1 MRNLSYKFDLS
12 RLSAFI
18 AVCEE
23 ASITQA
29 AVRLGVAQPALSA
42 TIRRLEA
49 DLGNTLFRRLPRG
62 MDVTDAGK
70 LLLERSYEIFSLV
83 QDAER
88 GLLTTAEEPQGEVA
102 IGLPPSAAA
111 VLTYPLLTLLKR
123 KYPRVAIR
131 LVEAMSGYLQGWLEN
146 REISIAVTF
155 NTPSSESIVSRRIL
169 REDIMLIGRCKDLEE
184 LPSPY
189 PLEKLDQLPL
199 IVTSARHGLRRNME
213 NHLAS
218 VGRKLNIKYE
228 IDAGHQLVRMVSS
241 GEGFGIFARSAFHA
255 EIAGGLVAGIPLI
268 PAYSRDVCI
277 CHHRSASADR
287 AVQLT
292 AEEVRTLAHT
302 LARNGTWPA
311 GIIEAGQK

>member
-102 IGLPPSAAA
+102 IGLPPQQQ
-111 VLTYPLLTLLKR
+111 R
-123 KYPRVAIR
+123 
-131 LVEAMSGYLQGWLEN
+131 
-146 REISIAVTF
+146 F
-155 NTPSSESIVSRRIL
+155 
-169 REDIMLIGRCKDLEE
+169 
-184 LPSPY
+184 
-189 PLEKLDQLPL
+189 
-199 IVTSARHGLRRNME
+199 
-213 NHLAS
+213 
-218 VGRKLNIKYE
+218 
-228 IDAGHQLVRMVSS
+228 
-241 GEGFGIFARSAFHA
+241 
-255 EIAGGLVAGIPLI
+255 
-268 PAYSRDVCI
+268 
-277 CHHRSASADR
+277 
-287 AVQLT
+287 
-292 AEEVRTLAHT
+292 
-302 LARNGTWPA
+302 
-311 GIIEAGQK
+311 